1 MFAEPARLPLKGR
14 FHIEHFDKAGD
25 LLGRYDVNNGITD
38 EGLNKLLD
46 VMFHADTAVGTWYIG
61 LINNTSFSALAAGD
75 TAAQTHSDGSLT
87 NGWREFNSYDEAT
100 RGTWT
105 EGAAAARSVTNA
117 ATVDFTI
124 SASGTVKG
132 IFVVS
137 TNTKSGTT
145 GVLWST
151 AAFGSNVVVNDNDVL
166 KITYTLAG

>member
-1 MFAEPARLPLKGR
+1 MLAEPARLPLKGL
-14 FHIEHFDKAGD
+14 FHIEHYDKSGN
-25 LLGRYDVNNGITD
+25 LLGRHAVPNGITD

-46 VMFHADTAVGTWYIG
+46 VMFHGDTAVGTWYIG

-75 TAAQTHSDGSLT
+75 TAAEIHDDGSNT
-87 NGWREFNSYDEAT
+87 NGWREFTSYDEAN

-105 EGAAAARSVTNA
+105 EGAAAARSITNA

-132 IFVVS
+132 IFIVS

-145 GVLWST
+145 GILWST
-151 AAFGSNVVVNDNDVL
+151 AAFGSNVVVNDDDVL